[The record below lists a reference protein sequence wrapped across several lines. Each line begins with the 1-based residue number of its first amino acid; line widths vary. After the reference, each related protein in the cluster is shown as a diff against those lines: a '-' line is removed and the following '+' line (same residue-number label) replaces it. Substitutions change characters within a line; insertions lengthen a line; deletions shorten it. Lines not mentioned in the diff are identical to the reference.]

1 MRSREIWRLRLESE
15 TSWFVLLNL
24 CDTVATFLLLR
35 RNTHYFESNPIARW
49 FFEGWGFRGMVYFK
63 VAMVL
68 FVITIADV
76 VARKNEPLAKMLLVF
91 GCVAVGSV
99 FVYSFWLGTVHSPM

>member
-1 MRSREIWRLRLESE
+1 MRSREIWRLRLETE

-35 RNTHYFESNPIARW
+35 QNTHFFESNPIPRW

-68 FVITIADV
+68 FVITIAQV
-76 VARKNEPLAKMLLVF
+76 VARKNEPLAKLLLVF
-91 GCVAVGSV
+91 GCVALGCV
-99 FVYSFWLGTVHSPM
+99 FVYSFWLGSQQSPM